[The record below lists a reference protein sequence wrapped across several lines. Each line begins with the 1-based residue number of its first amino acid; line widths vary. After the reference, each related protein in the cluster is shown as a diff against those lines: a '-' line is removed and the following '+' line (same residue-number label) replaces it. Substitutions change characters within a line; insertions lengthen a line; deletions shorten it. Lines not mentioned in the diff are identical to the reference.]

1 MDGEVGQPEEVGPD
15 DHGPERVP
23 RERVGVEAAT
33 TDLLL
38 TLRSKQQLIYTSTLF
53 KRLNYDVTLNLLL
66 HICIKEFRKHS

>member
-33 TDLLL
+33 TDLSL
-38 TLRSKQQLIYTSTLF
+38 TLCS
-53 KRLNYDVTLNLLL
+53 NN
-66 HICIKEFRKHS
+66 C

>member
-33 TDLLL
+33 TDFLL
-38 TLRSKQQLIYTSTLF
+38 TLRSKQLLIYTSTLF
-53 KRLNYDVTLNLLL
+53 KKLKYDVNLNLLL
-66 HICIKEFRKHS
+66 QMFIKEYRKHC